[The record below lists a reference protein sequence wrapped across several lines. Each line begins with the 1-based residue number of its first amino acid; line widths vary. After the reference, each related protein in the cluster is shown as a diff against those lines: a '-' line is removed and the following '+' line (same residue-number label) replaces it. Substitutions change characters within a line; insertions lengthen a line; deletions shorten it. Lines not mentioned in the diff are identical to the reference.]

1 MKLSMPSGVD
11 ESAFP
16 KAFGA
21 THWTVVLEAA
31 RPNSP
36 AGHTAFAQ
44 LYSDYWHPLYAF
56 VRRRG
61 LSAEEAEDITQSFF
75 VRLIEKEALSNLR
88 REGGRFRSFLLGAL
102 CNFLANEWD
111 REHAQKRGGGR
122 KPLSLD
128 VSDEEGRYAAL
139 EAPDQETPESL
150 FEKQWVL
157 ALLNHVSE
165 RLGEQQATLQKG
177 ALFEDLKPHLQSDRS
192 GKPYAEIALKHGM
205 SEGAIK
211 VAVHRLRQEYRTLLR
226 EEVARTVSA
235 KEEVEDELRHLL
247 RVISD

>member
-1 MKLSMPSGVD
+1 MISDAD

-16 KAFGA
+16 RAFGA

-31 RPNSP
+31 RPNSSS
-36 AGHTAFAQ
+36 GQTAFAQ

-75 VRLIEKEALSNLR
+75 VRLIEKEGLSNLR

-111 REHAQKRGGGR
+111 RQHAQKRGGGQ

-139 EAPDQETPESL
+139 EAPDHETPESL

-157 ALLNHVSE
+157 TLLKRVAE
-165 RLGEQQATLQKG
+165 RLGEGQASVHRR
-177 ALFEDLKPHLQSDRS
+177 ALFADLKPHLQSDAS
-192 GKPYAEIALKHGM
+192 GKPYAEIALKHGL

-211 VAVHRLRQEYRTLLR
+211 VAVHRLRQEYRVLLR

>member
-1 MKLSMPSGVD
+1 MLSGAD
-11 ESAFP
+11 ESFP
-16 KAFGA
+16 KAFEA

-31 RPNSP
+31 RPSSP
-36 AGHTAFAQ
+36 SGQLAFAQ

-61 LSAEEAEDITQSFF
+61 LSAEEAEDITQGFF
-75 VRLIEKEALSNLR
+75 VRLMEKEALSNLR

-111 REHAQKRGGGR
+111 REHAQKRGGGQ
-122 KPLSLD
+122 KALSLD
-128 VSDEEGRYAAL
+128 FTDEEGRYAAL

-157 ALLNHVSE
+157 TLLNHVAE
-165 RLGEQQATLQKG
+165 RLGERQASAEKK
-177 ALFEDLKPHLQSDRS
+177 ALFVDLKPHLQSDDS
-192 GKPYAEIALKHGM
+192 GKPYAVIALKHGM

-211 VAVHRLRQEYRTLLR
+211 VAVHRLRQEYRAQLR
-226 EEVARTVSA
+226 EEIARTVSA
-235 KEEVEDELRHLL
+235 KEEIEDELRHLL

>member
-1 MKLSMPSGVD
+1 MQSGAD
-11 ESAFP
+11 ESGFP

-36 AGHTAFAQ
+36 AGQTAFAQ

-102 CNFLANEWD
+102 CNFLTNEWD
-111 REHAQKRGGGR
+111 RQHAQKRGGGQ

-150 FEKQWVL
+150 FEKQWVST
-157 ALLNHVSE
+157 LLSHVAE
-165 RLGEQQATLQKG
+165 RLGREQASGHKA
-177 ALFEDLKPHLQSDRS
+177 ALFEDLKPHLQSDAS
-192 GKPYAEIALKHGM
+192 GRPYAEIALKHGT

-211 VAVHRLRQEYRTLLR
+211 VAVHRLRQQYGLLLR
-226 EEVARTVSA
+226 EEIARTVSA
-235 KEEVEDELRHLL
+235 REEVEDELRHLL